1 MNPLV
6 VVATYNERT
15 NVKFIIEKLLG
26 LGTPLD
32 ILFVDDNSPDGTGIL
47 LDALA
52 EKNLALRVL
61 HRKAKDG
68 IGSAHLA
75 GLSWAREN
83 GYYTVVTMDCDMTH
97 SPEDVPRFLEAVK
110 SADVVIGS
118 RYLRRDSLRGWNW
131 RRKLLTHTAH
141 ILTRVFLGIP
151 YDATGAFR
159 AFRLDRLPCN
169 IFSVVRSKSYPFFFE
184 SLLVLQLNGAK
195 IRQIPIDL
203 PPRTYGSSKMG
214 STEPFRGVW
223 HLIKVAGQRIVCPEA
238 FLVSDH
244 LIEPNPD
251 LRDEQGWDLYWSNT
265 ISENRLYTVLA
276 TIYRKLIIAPRLA
289 AIVRRTFPPRSKLLH
304 AGCGSGQVD
313 VRFQSE
319 MEITAVD
326 SSLQAL
332 KMYVRT
338 VRAARS
344 VRHASIKNLPFEAN
358 SFDGIYNLGVMEH
371 FRKDEII
378 VIAQEFERVLKPG
391 GHLVFFWPHTR
402 ATSVAVLGLWRELR
416 AKRGRTH
423 APLHPPEVSLL
434 RSREWIEKLLGQA
447 GFALESYQ
455 FDWRDLWVQAIVTAR
470 RSA

>member
-6 VVATYNERT
+6 VIPTYNERN
-15 NVKFIIEKLLG
+15 NVEFITEKLLG
-26 LGTPLD
+26 LRTDLD

-52 EKNLALRVL
+52 EKNSSVWVL
-61 HRKAKDG
+61 HRSAKEG

-75 GLSWAREN
+75 GLSWAREE
-83 GYYTVVTMDCDMTH
+83 GYQTVITMDCDMTH
-97 SPEDVPRFLEAVK
+97 SPEDVPRFVEAVK

-118 RYLRRDSLRGWNW
+118 RYLRKHSLRGWNW

-141 ILTRVFLGIP
+141 ILTRVFLSIP

-159 AFRLDRLPCN
+159 AFRLDRLPSN
-169 IFSVVRSKSYPFFFE
+169 VFSVVRSKSYPFLFE

-195 IRQIPIDL
+195 IVQIPINL
-203 PPRTYGSSKMG
+203 PPRTYGSSKMR
-214 STEPFRGVW
+214 STEPFCGVW
-223 HLIKVAGQRIVCPEA
+223 HLVKVAGQRIACRET
-238 FLVSDH
+238 FLVSDR
-244 LIEPNPD
+244 LIEANPN
-251 LRDEQGWDLYWSNT
+251 LRDEQGWDLYWSD
-265 ISENRLYTVLA
+265 SAGENRLYTILA
-276 TIYRKLIIAPRLA
+276 TIYRKLVIAPRLH
-289 AIVRRTFPPRSKLLH
+289 AIVRKTFPPRSKLLH

-332 KMYVRT
+332 KRYART
-338 VRAARS
+338 VPAAQS
-344 VRHASIKNLPFEAN
+344 VKHASIKNLPFEAN
-358 SFDGIYNLGVMEH
+358 TFDGIYNLGVMEH
-371 FRKDEII
+371 FQRDEII
-378 VIAQEFERVLKPG
+378 VIAQEFQRVLKPDG
-391 GHLVFFWPHTR
+391 RLLFFWPHVC
-402 ATSVAVLGLWRELR
+402 ATSVAVLGLWRGLR

-423 APLHPPEVSLL
+423 LPLHPPEVSLL
-434 RSREWIEKLLGQA
+434 RSKEWVERLLGEA

-455 FDWRDLWVQAIVTAR
+455 FDWRDFGVQAVVTAR